1 MMPSCDHTGFSH
13 FHSSTTS
20 GSACL
25 IKARRRA
32 SIPPRQS
39 ASSSIFASMRRDAD
53 SRDGDSTFGERLFF
67 IGVSAS
73 FASWSILTLLDAFT
87 DLFLCQEARFRRADF
102 NGPGSS
108 RRNTCCNNNLGGGES
123 FEHAEESNKV
133 RKIDSG
139 LIREEMGNMAT
150 SAILTAGE
158 ADEVKKAPV
167 VEGVLPAIHE
177 RWSARSFDG
186 REVSEATLKK
196 VFEAA
201 RWTASSFNEQPW
213 RFVVGRRGSETY
225 RKIYESLAAANQTWA
240 HRAPVL
246 MVGVAAT
253 RQGRSEEHTS

>member
-1 MMPSCDHTGFSH
+1 MIEPAFSGLGRIQRHGGANQSFQSFLVDLLTFMEVDSTPHSALETG
-13 FHSSTTS
+13 
-20 GSACL
+20 
-25 IKARRRA
+25 IEEARGIIQKGAFGECHLYRLLVGLAGADDAVVRPHGVLPLPLFDDFRVGLPDQRAQAA
-32 SIPPRQS
+32 SISPRQS

-139 LIREEMGNMAT
+139 LIR
-150 SAILTAGE
+150 
-158 ADEVKKAPV
+158 
-167 VEGVLPAIHE
+167 
-177 RWSARSFDG
+177 
-186 REVSEATLKK
+186 
-196 VFEAA
+196 
-201 RWTASSFNEQPW
+201 
-213 RFVVGRRGSETY
+213 
-225 RKIYESLAAANQTWA
+225 
-240 HRAPVL
+240 
-246 MVGVAAT
+246 
-253 RQGRSEEHTS
+253 